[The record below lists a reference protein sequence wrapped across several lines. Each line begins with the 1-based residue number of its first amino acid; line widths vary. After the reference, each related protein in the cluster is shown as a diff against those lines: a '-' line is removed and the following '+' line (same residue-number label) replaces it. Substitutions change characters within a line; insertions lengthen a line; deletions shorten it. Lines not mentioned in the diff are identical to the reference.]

1 MAATARRDDERVRA
15 NDPQEMVQ
23 DLIRRVRIL
32 DKTSFGYEW
41 EGNDAGT
48 VTTDPPGPESLS

>member
-1 MAATARRDDERVRA
+1 MAATVRRDDKRVLGT
-15 NDPQEMVQ
+15 DPQEMVQ

-41 EGNDAGT
+41 EGNDAGA
-48 VTTDPPGPESLS
+48 VTAEPPGPENLS